1 MEEGRSWVD
10 RLELWPSALASSEG
24 TTGRRLFDGCGV
36 QRFPARE
43 ERGSDRPAPRWSQPA
58 RRASVS
64 ALWEPGPSTAD
75 FPSLARTFRLASL
88 DAPPDNGW
96 QLPALRT
103 KVRPAFPSAQA
114 DARQTRFSAPSR
126 SRTCRGG
133 AGLPRTPRTRNL
145 QEVRLRGCEELRGP
159 CQLARGE
166 RCWVS
171 LRAGAARG
179 GGELVSASRAGA
191 PGSQEPDF
199 LRTRPGEVLR
209 LEGRAVPR

>member
-1 MEEGRSWVD
+1 MV
-10 RLELWPSALASSEG
+10 SA
-24 TTGRRLFDGCGV
+24 R
-36 QRFPARE
+36 
-43 ERGSDRPAPRWSQPA
+43 APQCP
-58 RRASVS
+58 RASVS

-103 KVRPAFPSAQA
+103 KVRPAFPSAHA
-114 DARQTRFSAPSR
+114 AARQTRFSAPSR
-126 SRTCRGG
+126 SRACPGG

-159 CQLARGE
+159 SQLAHGE

-179 GGELVSASRAGA
+179 GGKLVSASRAGA
-191 PGSQEPDF
+191 PRSQEPDF